1 MIMRVFKDLRVDGFF
16 KKLST
21 ADNIKITKTI
31 RLFLDYNFSLTEK
44 YLKKINNLIW
54 ELRVDRYRILFGRIK
69 DRIIITN
76 IYYKKTQKIPI
87 KELKLAVKRYKEQ
100 L

>member
-1 MIMRVFKDLRVDGFF
+1 MKVFKDIRVVGFLNR
-16 KKLST
+16 LSIE
-21 ADNIKITKTI
+21 DNIKITKTI
-31 RLFLDYNFSLTEK
+31 KLFLDYSFTLPEK
-44 YLKKINNLIW
+44 YLKKINIFIW

-76 IYYKKTQKIPI
+76 IFYKKTQKTPI
-87 KELKLAVKRYKEQ
+87 KELRLAVKRYKEQ